1 MEVYPKILST
11 LKPGGTYIEG
21 DFIVHDDLMVE
32 QYKRRYEIITA
43 NLPDKAKAGEYHID
57 IPCTLE
63 VQKKLLQDA
72 GFNPIEVLDDN
83 INRGNG
89 AILKARK

>member
-1 MEVYPKILST
+1 LAWFFTTVSN
-11 LKPGGTYIEG
+11 
-21 DFIVHDDLMVE
+21 
-32 QYKRRYEIITA
+32 KRRYEIITA

-57 IPCTLE
+57 IPCTLD

-72 GFNPIEVLDDN
+72 EFSSVEVLDNN

-89 AILKARK
+89 VILKAKK